1 MELWQI
7 AFWTY
12 QQYDMK
18 EYQKALVMYIF
29 EQYERVRWNIYQ
41 DRLELREISQNKERI
56 WDIEIVPYDWNWED
70 KRPNFKYKEY
80 WFGWYKYPW
89 RWMTINQ
96 ELNIKESIKM
106 FEEIMEHIRSLDKI

>member
-7 AFWTY
+7 TFWTY

-41 DRLELREISQNKERI
+41 KRLELREISQNKERI

-70 KRPNFKYKEY
+70 ERPNFKYKEY

-96 ELNIKESIKM
+96 KLDINKSIKM